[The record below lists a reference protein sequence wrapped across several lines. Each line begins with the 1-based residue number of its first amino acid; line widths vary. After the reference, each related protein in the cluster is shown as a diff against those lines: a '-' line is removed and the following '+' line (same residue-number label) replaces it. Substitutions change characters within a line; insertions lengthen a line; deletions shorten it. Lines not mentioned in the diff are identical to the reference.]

1 MHKKLYAGLLLVL
14 SWMVMFPV
22 MGQDSVAVKR
32 VEMADRWRANGK
44 IYVVIAVVVIILSGL
59 ILYVIRLDRKI
70 SRLEKS
76 VK

>member
-1 MHKKLYAGLLLVL
+1 MHKKLYAGLLLVF
-14 SWMVMFPV
+14 SWMVMLPV

-70 SRLEKS
+70 SRLEKN